1 MGTILHELI
10 IVISNKGHT
19 QDIMNIAKES
29 GARGGTIVHGK
40 GTADQEIS
48 SFLGVKIQP
57 EKELLL
63 IVVPK
68 ALTKEIM
75 KNIAD
80 QYGTHTET
88 RALSFSL
95 PVSNV
100 CGFVFE

>member
-1 MGTILHELI
+1 MGSVLHELI

-19 QDIMNIAKES
+19 DEIMEIAKQS

-40 GTADQEIS
+40 GTADQETTR
-48 SFLGVKIQP
+48 FLGLKIQP

-68 ALTKEIM
+68 ELTEIIM
-75 KNIAD
+75 KNIAKE
-80 QYGTHTET
+80 YGTHTET

-95 PVSNV
+95 PVTNV
-100 CGFVFE
+100 CGFVF